1 MSQQHFVYIV
11 ECANRSLYTGYTID
25 VAKRI
30 AMHNAGKGA
39 RYTRSHLPVT
49 LLASWTF
56 STKGEALR
64 IERAIKALTRGQK
77 LRLIADYQQGN
88 AFSLPGSFRK

>member
-11 ECANRSLYTGYTID
+11 ECANRSLYTGYTVD

-30 AMHNAGKGA
+30 TTHNAGKGA
-39 RYTRSHLPVT
+39 RYTRAHLPVT
-49 LLASWTF
+49 LLASWEF
-56 STKGEALR
+56 PTKSEALR

-77 LRLIADYQQGN
+77 LRLIVDYQQGN
-88 AFSLPGSFRK
+88 AFAL